1 MPPSKSPIRLEAE
14 KLVLLMPK
22 ASTRSIA
29 TRLAKEFKCNYE
41 NARSAVRIS
50 RGEHIQKHKHTAVT
64 IRPKSERTMSPKM
77 PESLADP
84 WEKFE
89 LNETSI
95 ACLSDI
101 HIPYHDESA
110 LKAAMNYVKKMKPKC
125 VLLNGDAC
133 DFYTISRWEKDPRKR
148 DFNKERRLCV
158 EFFEWLRSVVGKKC
172 RIVFKDGNHEER
184 WVKYLWNR
192 APELSDEPE
201 LRLNNWLKFEKFG
214 IEYVTDKRPIMC
226 GKLAVFH
233 GHELPSGLTNPVN
246 MARGAFLRM
255 VDSVLV
261 GHGHRSSNHTE
272 PDWQKREIT
281 TWSQGCLCD
290 MNPEYAR
297 INKWNHGFATIE
309 VQRGGNFNV
318 TNLRV
323 SPDGKIRTS

>member
-1 MPPSKSPIRLEAE
+1 
-14 KLVLLMPK
+14 
-22 ASTRSIA
+22 
-29 TRLAKEFKCNYE
+29 
-41 NARSAVRIS
+41 
-50 RGEHIQKHKHTAVT
+50 
-64 IRPKSERTMSPKM
+64 
-77 PESLADP
+77 
-84 WEKFE
+84 
-89 LNETSI
+89 
-95 ACLSDI
+95 
-101 HIPYHDESA
+101 
-110 LKAAMNYVKKMKPKC
+110 
-125 VLLNGDAC
+125 
-133 DFYTISRWEKDPRKR
+133 
-148 DFNKERRLCV
+148 
-158 EFFEWLRSVVGKKC
+158 
-172 RIVFKDGNHEER
+172 
-184 WVKYLWNR
+184 
-192 APELSDEPE
+192 
-201 LRLNNWLKFEKFG
+201 
-214 IEYVTDKRPIMC
+214 MC